1 MKKLEI
7 HVSDINLVD
16 ALLLNG
22 ENINFKKVSKR
33 EFVATVDV
41 KEDPVLEMDNYHPLL
56 VQNWWIKEMILF
68 MVGIFGIFCPHY
80 VKNDNIYHYK
90 SVLKL
95 ENDFTSIKVRKSF
108 ENKAIDVQGCL
119 TIDEQNE
126 RVKEPLIEKH
136 RKTLWLSKFFFVF
149 GQVLVA
155 LLVTVLI
162 AFVF

>member
-56 VQNWWIKEMILF
+56 VQNWWIK
-68 MVGIFGIFCPHY
+68 
-80 VKNDNIYHYK
+80 
-90 SVLKL
+90 
-95 ENDFTSIKVRKSF
+95 
-108 ENKAIDVQGCL
+108 
-119 TIDEQNE
+119 
-126 RVKEPLIEKH
+126 
-136 RKTLWLSKFFFVF
+136 
-149 GQVLVA
+149 
-155 LLVTVLI
+155 
-162 AFVF
+162 